1 MPFPLK
7 MHLLNKESDKTI
19 DYEHSKSGDA
29 VEKAVRYFL
38 VAFAVLFAADG
49 LISVTNDVISF
60 YIPNILFSKI
70 REILAFSVLALTLPY
85 LVAIFY
91 FKFRKP
97 GIIWLPF
104 IFNVVIGPASSLNI
118 IKLVDESSL
127 FTIFAL
133 ELSPHWVYQH
143 HIFYFCV
150 QTTFSLLQVF
160 VAYHFG
166 KEIFALK
173 DASLEK
179 DFRYIKAAS
188 MNAFFV
194 LFFVSIQVITMLLV
208 FNVSSKGFLV
218 LSPTSVISVEKT
230 YVKNGKTIHL
240 IPMVHVGSES
250 FYKDVSQ
257 LDGTKPTLVLLEG
270 VKDKNNLLES
280 FSYRNKVT
288 AAQVDHFDP
297 KATSNSKSE
306 AKTLQKNIKYIVADL
321 DASEFDPKTRK
332 YLNKMAKKLETE
344 SFFQFIIDPQ
354 TATSSAEIMTWTI
367 DILDR
372 RNMKVLT
379 DLKENESKF
388 ERFYIP
394 WGALHMPDIEREIL
408 NQGYKLAE
416 TKQRS
421 VISFEDIFAG
431 KTKRALANTTSNTP
445 LSNAPK
451 QR

>member
-1 MPFPLK
+1 M
-7 MHLLNKESDKTI
+7 
-19 DYEHSKSGDA
+19 
-29 VEKAVRYFL
+29 EKVVRYFL
-38 VAFAVLFAADG
+38 VGFAVLFATDG
-49 LISVTNDVISF
+49 IISVINDVVSF
-60 YIPNILFSKI
+60 FIPNMLFTKI
-70 REILAFSVLALTLPY
+70 RMILAYLVLALTLPY
-85 LVAIFY
+85 IASIFY

-97 GIIWLPF
+97 GIVWMPLIYNIF
-104 IFNVVIGPASSLNI
+104 IGIASSLNV
-118 IKLVDESSL
+118 IKLIDDSSL

-133 ELSPHWVYQH
+133 ELSPHWVFQH
-143 HIFYFCV
+143 HLFYFFV
-150 QTTFSLLQVF
+150 QTLFSVLQVF

-166 KEIFALK
+166 REIL
-173 DASLEK
+173 SLRNVPLEK

-194 LFFVSIQVITMLLV
+194 MFFIGSQLITMLLV
-208 FNVSSKGFLV
+208 FNVSSKGFLE
-218 LSPTSVISVEKT
+218 LSASSVISVEKT

-250 FYKDVSQ
+250 FYKEVSQ

-270 VKDKNNLLES
+270 VKDKDNLLES
-280 FSYRNKVT
+280 FTYRNKVT
-288 AAQVDHFDP
+288 AAQEDHFEP
-297 KATSNSKSE
+297 KAKATSKSE

-354 TATSSAEIMTWTI
+354 TASSSAEIMTWTV

-372 RNMKVLT
+372 RNMKVLA

-388 ERFYIP
+388 DRFYIP
-394 WGALHMPDIEREIL
+394 WGALHMPDIERAIV
-408 NQGYKLAE
+408 NQGYKLSE

-421 VISFEDIFAG
+421 VISFADIFAG
-431 KTKRALANTTSNTP
+431 KPKRSLANTSSSTKLDLKLKN
-445 LSNAPK
+445 
-451 QR
+451 

>member
-1 MPFPLK
+1 M
-7 MHLLNKESDKTI
+7 
-19 DYEHSKSGDA
+19 
-29 VEKAVRYFL
+29 EKFVRYFL
-38 VAFAVLFAADG
+38 VGFAILFAADG
-49 LISVTNDVISF
+49 VISVINDVVSYF
-60 YIPNILFSKI
+60 IPNILFTKI
-70 REILAFSVLALTLPY
+70 RMILAYLVLALTMPY
-85 LVAIFY
+85 IASIFY

-97 GIIWLPF
+97 GIVWMPF
-104 IFNVVIGPASSLNI
+104 IYNVFIGIASSLNV
-118 IKLVDESSL
+118 IKLIDDSSL

-133 ELSPHWVYQH
+133 ELSPHWVFQH
-143 HIFYFCV
+143 HLLYFSV
-150 QTTFSLLQVF
+150 QTFFSVLQVF

-166 KEIFALK
+166 REVFSLR
-173 DASLEK
+173 DVPLEK

-194 LFFVSIQVITMLLV
+194 MFFIGSQLITMLLV

-218 LSPTSVISVEKT
+218 LSPSSVISVEKT

-250 FYKDVSQ
+250 FYKEVSE

-270 VKDKNNLLES
+270 VKDKDNLLEN
-280 FSYRNKVT
+280 FTYRNKVT
-288 AAQVDHFDP
+288 AAQADHFDP
-297 KATSNSKSE
+297 KVKAASKSE

-354 TATSSAEIMTWTI
+354 TASSSAEIMTWTV

-372 RNMKVLT
+372 RNMKVLA
-379 DLKENESKF
+379 DLKANESKF
-388 ERFYIP
+388 DRFYIP
-394 WGALHMPDIEREIL
+394 WGALHMPDIEREIV
-408 NQGYKLAE
+408 NQGYKLSE

-421 VISFEDIFAG
+421 VISFEDIFAS
-431 KTKRALANTTSNTP
+431 KPKRSLATATSNTK
-445 LSNAPK
+445 LDLKLKN
-451 QR
+451 